1 MWKNIDTPN
10 CANRTKT
17 FQSEDATHGRTSFR
31 CKPGQTVIQQLQLLE
46 SKLLES
52 KFVDLRVC
60 TVNVGTEAVTKRCSL
75 EKVFLKI
82 CSKFT
87 REHSCRSAISIKL
100 QSTFIEIALRHGC
113 SPVNLLNIFRT
124 PFPKNTS
131 GRLLLRVPFRGRL
144 GEIVV
149 VLEGGINYVQEIRFG
164 WKSVRII
171 SGKHQSITYSE

>member
-10 CANRTKT
+10 CANRTET

-60 TVNVGTEAVTKRCSL
+60 PVNVGTEAVTQRGSL

-87 REHSCRSAISIKL
+87 REHSCRSAISIKFNKGAL
-100 QSTFIEIALRHGC
+100 QLYWNRTSALVFSCKFVAYFQNTF
-113 SPVNLLNIFRT
+113 S
-124 PFPKNTS
+124 
-131 GRLLLRVPFRGRL
+131 
-144 GEIVV
+144 
-149 VLEGGINYVQEIRFG
+149 
-164 WKSVRII
+164 
-171 SGKHQSITYSE
+171 